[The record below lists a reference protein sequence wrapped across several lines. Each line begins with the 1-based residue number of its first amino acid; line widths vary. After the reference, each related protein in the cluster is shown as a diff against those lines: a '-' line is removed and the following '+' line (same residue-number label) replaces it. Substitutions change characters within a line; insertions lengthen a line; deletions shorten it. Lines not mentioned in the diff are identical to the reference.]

1 MKVYVADTLLGLFV
15 LNEEGEIL
23 DEEYFKGFEEIVEY
37 MMNVDRKVLPKPL
50 GELLPR
56 LRRYEL
62 LVTDNSGIMELL
74 RREGLNVEL
83 VKVSEV
89 IGRFRDSLP
98 DYALNKGLIR
108 SFDEIGELERTILY
122 EIAKRKVK
130 GVSARRDLYAAQ
142 MIRALD
148 DIDKSINVFSGRIRE
163 WYGFHFPELDNMMSS
178 HEVYAKLILRIG
190 RRSDW
195 NIEALKAIGIPDLEA
210 EKLVEAAVNSMGG
223 EISDDDLG
231 ILQSFCRA
239 ALNLFDIRGEIA
251 LFLEKA
257 MMEAAPNLT
266 SIIGPTI
273 AARLISLAGGI
284 DNLAKMPA
292 STIQVLGAEKALFRA
307 LKTGSRPPKHGVIF
321 QYAPLHQSP
330 RWQRGKIARAL
341 AAKVAIAA
349 RLDAYNGEFKGDE
362 LREDLEKRIAEI
374 RSRYKSPPK
383 KVRRHGRRRKG
394 KTS

>member
-1 MKVYVADTLLGLFV
+1 MKAYVADTILGLFV
-15 LNEEGEIL
+15 LNEHGEVLDGERFEGPGEA
-23 DEEYFKGFEEIVEY
+23 VESITG
-37 MMNVDRKVLPKPL
+37 VDRGALPKPL
-50 GELLPR
+50 ERLIPR

-62 LVTDNSGIMELL
+62 LVTDNPGIMDLL
-74 RREGLNVEL
+74 RREGLKVEL

-89 IGRFRDSLP
+89 IGGFRDSLP
-98 DYALNKGLIR
+98 EYALSIGLIER
-108 SFDEIGELERTILY
+108 PEELGELERTILY

-148 DIDKSINVFSGRIRE
+148 DIDRSINVFSGRIRE
-163 WYGFHFPELDNMMSS
+163 WYGFHFPELDKMVDS
-178 HEVYAKLILRIG
+178 HEVYAKLILRMG

-195 NIEALKAIGIPDLEA
+195 SLEALRGMGIPDGEA
-210 EKLVEAAVNSMGG
+210 ERLVGAALNSIGG
-223 EISDDDLG
+223 EISDEDLDT
-231 ILQSFCRA
+231 LQSFCRA
-239 ALNLFDIRGEIA
+239 TITLFETRGVIA
-251 LFLEKA
+251 LSLERA
-257 MMEAAPNLT
+257 MTEAAPNLA

-330 RWQRGKIARAL
+330 RWQRGKIARTL
-341 AAKVAIAA
+341 AAKIAIAA
-349 RLDAYNGEFKGDE
+349 RLDAYEGEFRGEE
-362 LREDLEKRIAEI
+362 LREDLERRIAEI
-374 RSRYKSPPK
+374 RARYKSPPK
-383 KVRRHGRRRKG
+383 RERRHGRRRKG
-394 KTS
+394 KTP